1 MFPIID
7 VRHCANAFA
16 AGHLYGA
23 IAAKQIQLSINAY
36 TKLFATSG
44 LTWKDACS
52 RAQEF
57 LAAMQ
62 KYAPSSVLELEGIA
76 QGSQQNLLSILALN
90 CRSELLSPNFLT
102 QLAEPNECTSI
113 AVGNEHSNGAQDTWL
128 AQNWDWM
135 GGQRDA
141 LVLLRGKSSYAP
153 VDPNL
158 ENQSAA
164 EFVTLTEAGMLAKI
178 GLNDKGFAVG
188 LNILRSNQDA
198 SRPGI
203 AVHWLLRQLL
213 SCHSVEAAFAMVQKL
228 ADEVG
233 FGGSSNILCADRSGA
248 VAALELSPNGVARI
262 DPQAN
267 GVVCH
272 TNHFLDP
279 HLLRDQ
285 APYGQ
290 STSTLTR
297 LARITALSSPINSQS
312 SSQSSSQVSS
322 QVSGTGQGNLFDL
335 YRLETI
341 LRDEDDGFL
350 SICRHPDLGLDAAAR
365 IESVAGVIVN
375 VTSGTLWIA
384 PDVPSKVPFEIVYS
398 QAKSVGNHP

>member
-1 MFPIID
+1 
-7 VRHCANAFA
+7 
-16 AGHLYGA
+16 
-23 IAAKQIQLSINAY
+23 
-36 TKLFATSG
+36 
-44 LTWKDACS
+44 
-52 RAQEF
+52 
-57 LAAMQ
+57 
-62 KYAPSSVLELEGIA
+62 
-76 QGSQQNLLSILALN
+76 
-90 CRSELLSPNFLT
+90 
-102 QLAEPNECTSI
+102 
-113 AVGNEHSNGAQDTWL
+113 
-128 AQNWDWM
+128 M

-153 VDPNL
+153 SDPRL
-158 ENQSAA
+158 ENQNGA
-164 EFVTLTEAGMLAKI
+164 EFFTLTEAGMLAKI
-178 GLNDKGFAVG
+178 GLNDKGLAVG

-290 STSTLTR
+290 STSTLAR
-297 LARITALSSPINSQS
+297 LARIQALSSPMNSQVS
-312 SSQSSSQVSS
+312 IQMSS

-341 LRDEDDGFL
+341 LRDEDDEFL
-350 SICRHPDLGLDAAAR
+350 SICRHPDLSLDAAVR

-384 PDVPSKVPFEIVYS
+384 PDVPSKVPFEMVYS
-398 QAKSVGNHP
+398 QAHS